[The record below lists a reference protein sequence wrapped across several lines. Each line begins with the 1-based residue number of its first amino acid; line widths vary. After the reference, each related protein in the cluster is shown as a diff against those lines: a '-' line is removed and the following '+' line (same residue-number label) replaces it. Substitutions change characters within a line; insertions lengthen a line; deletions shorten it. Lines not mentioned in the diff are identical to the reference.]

1 MVGAIVLAGLE
12 LIGIVSVLPFMALMA
27 APNQIFKQPLLTW
40 LYEWGGFGSERSFI
54 IAVGLAVIVLLTLSR
69 LFAVAMDFAKE
80 RLLWRIYYRS
90 STRLLDYYLGQPYR
104 YFLGR
109 NTADLRGFILN
120 EVQQLVMGYLSPII
134 DLIIS
139 GMTVAVIILA
149 VLIVNPAVA
158 VGSAIVLGGAY
169 WLIYQLNKRPLQRL
183 GEQRHAASMARQR
196 TLEELLQGIKTVKTY
211 GSEADFV
218 ARYNNDSATLAYLH
232 PRLRLISR
240 TPRQLLEILA
250 YCGIIGIT
258 LLLYV
263 RTGDLGEVLPTLTL
277 FAVAGYRLLP
287 ALQHMFGSVAT
298 LKYNADTLDKLYDD
312 LVASLAF
319 EQTPTVAPRAL
330 PFNEAITLNNV
341 GFHFPSAASTPL
353 FTGLN
358 LRIQKRQVVAFVGA
372 TGSGKTTLVDLIT
385 GLFAPTTGEI
395 RVDGE
400 LLGPATIA
408 AWRDQLAYVPQD
420 VFLYDGTLRDN
431 ITFGLSGKEASDEEI
446 IRMLELVDLADF
458 VRETTADGLDTLLG
472 ENGVRLSGGQRQR
485 VGLARALLRRPEVLV
500 LDEATSA
507 LDTITEQTIIAALE
521 RLPEALTV
529 LIIAHRLSTVR
540 YADEIHLLEHGKLV
554 ASGTYASLLEDN
566 DRFRRMTELSG

>member
-1 MVGAIVLAGLE
+1 VVGALILAALE
-12 LIGIVSVLPFMALMA
+12 LISIVSVLPFMALMA
-27 APNQIFKQPLLTW
+27 DPTQVSNQPALAS
-40 LYEWGGFGSERSFI
+40 LYKWGGFTTERSFI
-54 IAVGLAVIVLLTLSR
+54 VAVGLGVIVLLTLSR

-80 RLLWRIYYRS
+80 RLLWRIYYRT
-90 STRLLDYYLGQPYR
+90 STRLLDYYLTQPYR

-109 NTADLRGFILN
+109 NTADLRGYILN
-120 EVQQLVMGYLSPII
+120 EVQQLVMGYLSPIV
-134 DLIIS
+134 DLLIS
-139 GMTVAVIILA
+139 GMTVFVIILA
-149 VLIVNPAVA
+149 VLAVNPAVA
-158 VGSAIVLGGAY
+158 IGSAVVLGGAY
-169 WLIYQLNKRPLQRL
+169 WLIYQVNKRPLQRL
-183 GEQRHAASMARQR
+183 GEQRHQASMARQR

-211 GSEADFV
+211 GGEADFV
-218 ARYNNDSATLAYLH
+218 ARYTADSATLAHLY

-240 TPRQLLEILA
+240 TPRHLLEILA

-263 RTGDLGEVLPTLTL
+263 RSGDLAEVLPTLTL

-287 ALQHMFGSVAT
+287 SLQHMFGSVAT

-319 EQTPTVAPRAL
+319 EKETPIAARPL
-330 PFNEAITLNNV
+330 PFARAIELQNV
-341 GFHFPSAASTPL
+341 GFHFPAAAETPL
-353 FTGLN
+353 FEGLN
-358 LRIQKRQVVAFVGA
+358 LSIKKQQVVAFVGA

-385 GLFAPTTGEI
+385 GLFAATSGQI
-395 RVDGE
+395 MVDDE

-408 AWRDQLAYVPQD
+408 AWRAQLAYVPQE

-431 ITFGLSGKEASDEEI
+431 ITFGLTRSSTSDEDI
-446 IRMLELVDLADF
+446 LRVLDMVDLADF
-458 VRETTADGLDTLLG
+458 VRQETAAGLDTLLG

-507 LDTITEQTIIAALE
+507 LDTITERTIIAALE
-521 RLPEALTV
+521 RLPKELTV

-540 YADEIHLLEHGKLV
+540 YADEIHLLENGKLV
-554 ASGTYASLLEDN
+554 ASGTYASLTQEN
-566 DRFRRMTELSG
+566 ERFRRMTELGG